1 MALTQNLRS
10 YAMYTVTLLSNPV
23 APCLTAEHV
32 DTVRNPWGGSDV
44 NWLADGEAAQ
54 FRIEGPPE
62 TFAPMW
68 GWLQDEG
75 VDLIVAR
82 TAQSQPKKLLIADMD
97 STMIGQECIDELA
110 DFAGVGARVA
120 DITARAMNGELD
132 FPSALRERVGLLK
145 GLSTN
150 VIDTVFDE
158 RITLA
163 SGGPVLL
170 ATMKRR
176 GAKAAL
182 VSGGFTVFTSKVA
195 DALGFDFNRANILR
209 EADGVL
215 TGEVEDPIL
224 GADAK
229 VEALTHYIAEMGI
242 DAADVVAVGDGAN
255 DIPMLQTAG
264 LGVAVH
270 AKPIVQKAWPF
281 RVNHGDLTSLL
292 FLQGIAK
299 SEFTLA

>member
-1 MALTQNLRS
+1 
-10 YAMYTVTLLSNPV
+10 MYTVTLLSNPTS
-23 APCLTAEHV
+23 PCLTLVHV
-32 DTVRNPWGGSDV
+32 DTVRNPWGGSEV
-44 NWLADGEAAQ
+44 VWLADGEAAQ
-54 FRIEGPPE
+54 FRVATAPE
-62 TFAPMW
+62 SFDAMW
-68 GWLQDEG
+68 EWLQGEQI
-75 VDLIVAR
+75 DLIVAP
-82 TAQSQPKKLLIADMD
+82 TEQSQSKKLLIADMD
-97 STMIGQECIDELA
+97 STMIRQECIDELA

-145 GLSTN
+145 GLSTS
-150 VIDTVFDE
+150 VIDTVYDE

-163 SGGPVLL
+163 PGGPTLL
-170 ATMKRR
+170 ATMKNR

-195 DALGFDFNRANILR
+195 ETLGFDFNRANILR
-209 EADGVL
+209 EADSVL
-215 TGEVEDPIL
+215 TGEVEAPIL

-229 VEALTHYIAEMGI
+229 VEALNHYIAEMGI

-270 AKPIVQKAWPF
+270 AKPVVQNVWPF
-281 RVNHGDLTSLL
+281 RVNYGDLTSLL
-292 FLQGIAK
+292 YLQGITK
-299 SEFTLA
+299 SEFAPS